1 MRRTAGDRSRDGR
14 RDVDGAV
21 RHERRCRHASGAAR
35 ARTGRAGYAY
45 AGFQSAGVSSGV
57 RATIAATRAPSVQ
70 AGHAAAWIG
79 VGGKS
84 AGPKGETMW
93 LQTGVARCR
102 TRRRWSTRRSRAP
115 ARDPVFVPLLQN
127 VQVGERHRLAVLEM
141 NRRPG
146 VWRVWVDGKPMTDP
160 IVLPGSHRI
169 WKPIATAESWNGGV
183 ATCNGFGFR
192 FERVGVAR
200 SLGGSWRTFAP
211 GYTFEDRGYV
221 VRQLRPAPAGQRTLA
236 SDPIQRIRVR
246 RRLGCVATA
255 AQPATILTG
264 VPTRT
269 SLRSART
276 SLLRRRTQPCDTA
289 WPISHGVFVPWTPT
303 TPPPG
308 QSESFE

>member
-1 MRRTAGDRSRDGR
+1 MTALATVAVTWTAPFSTSAAAGALGCGSGAQRLRRLRVRGLPVGRRLERGARDGR
-14 RDVDGAV
+14 RDSGRRPCRRATP
-21 RHERRCRHASGAAR
+21 RRGSASAARAPARRARRCGSRPASRRCR
-35 ARTGRAGYAY
+35 T
-45 AGFQSAGVSSGV
+45 
-57 RATIAATRAPSVQ
+57 P
-70 AGHAAAWIG
+70 
-79 VGGKS
+79 
-84 AGPKGETMW
+84 
-93 LQTGVARCR
+93 
-102 TRRRWSTRRSRAP
+102 RRWSTRRSRG
-115 ARDPVFVPLLQN
+115 RSSEPVFIPLLQN

-183 ATCNGFGFR
+183 QTCNGFGFR
-192 FERVGVAR
+192 FDRVGVAR
-200 SLGGSWRTFAP
+200 SLGGSWRTFSP
-211 GYTFEDRGYV
+211 GLHLRGP
-221 VRQLRPAPAGQRTLA
+221 RLRRPAAPPRPARPADARVRPGARL
-236 SDPIQRIRVR
+236 RVR
-246 RRLGCVATA
+246 RRLDRGLAPPG
-255 AQPATILTG
+255 QPATIFTG